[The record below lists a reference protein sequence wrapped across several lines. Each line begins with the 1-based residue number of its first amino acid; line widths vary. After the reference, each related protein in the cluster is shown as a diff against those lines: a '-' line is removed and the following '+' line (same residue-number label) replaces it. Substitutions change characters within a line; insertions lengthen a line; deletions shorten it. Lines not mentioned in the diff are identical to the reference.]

1 MIFDTERKSFVILE
15 ATRLVDPSMPLETF
29 KKITYSVPVND
40 SVHFVCLFCNLIM
53 KTIQYEQKKLAT
65 AKGTWLR
72 KLSRKLASP
81 IEENAANLFF
91 RRYSLFF
98 RRYSAEV

>member
-53 KTIQYEQKKLAT
+53 KTIQYEQKKLAA
-65 AKGTWLR
+65 AKGNVVKEVESKVGQPNRR
-72 KLSRKLASP
+72 KCCKSVFLKIFLV
-81 IEENAANLFF
+81 F
-91 RRYSLFF
+91 
-98 RRYSAEV
+98 